1 MKLAGYLTWIRA
13 KRIEH
18 RATVVCR
25 ININLTFNQIT
36 MVKFAYTIL
45 YVQDVERSLS
55 FYEKAFDLERK
66 FISPDNQYGE
76 LQTGSTTLSF
86 ASVEL
91 AKSNLP
97 GGFTESRAGA
107 KPFAVEIAFATDDVP
122 AQLNKAV
129 AAGATELA
137 APKQKPWGQTV
148 AYLADPDGFLVEICT
163 PMG

>member
-55 FYEKAFDLERK
+55 FYEKAFDL
-66 FISPDNQYGE
+66 
-76 LQTGSTTLSF
+76 
-86 ASVEL
+86 
-91 AKSNLP
+91 
-97 GGFTESRAGA
+97 
-107 KPFAVEIAFATDDVP
+107 
-122 AQLNKAV
+122 
-129 AAGATELA
+129 
-137 APKQKPWGQTV
+137 
-148 AYLADPDGFLVEICT
+148 
-163 PMG
+163 